1 MSESYPLTFSDLDQ
15 KMYEKLDAAAR
26 DLSDS
31 IAYGAFIIKKG
42 WKAKPWG
49 RGSTYLQQSAFM
61 TSMVVSYARA
71 FATSHGWPKMP
82 TAYLN
87 SFDAPEIELHERVLK
102 LRNQL
107 YAHTDSVNYPVKPY
121 YSDLHSDIIHF
132 HVLEMPYEDIEKLA
146 GMCRKITRQCLA
158 DQVDIKAKYLK
169 LEDRSSRR
177 VV

>member
-1 MSESYPLTFSDLDQ
+1 MSESYPLTFSDVDQ
-15 KMYEKLDAAAR
+15 KMYEKLDAARR
-26 DLSDS
+26 DLYDS

-71 FATSHGWPKMP
+71 FATSYGWPKLP
-82 TAYLN
+82 AAYLI
-87 SFDAPEIELHERVLK
+87 SFDAPESELHKRVLK

-121 YSDLHSDIIHF
+121 FSEIHSDIIQF
-132 HVLEMPYEDIEKLA
+132 QVFEMPYQDIERLA
-146 GMCRKITRQCLA
+146 GMCRKITTQCLA
-158 DQVDIKAKYLK
+158 DQRDIKAKYLR
-169 LEDRSSRR
+169 L
-177 VV
+177 

>member
-1 MSESYPLTFSDLDQ
+1 MSESYPLTFSDVDQ

-26 DLSDS
+26 DLYDS

-71 FATSHGWPKMP
+71 FATSYGWPKLP
-82 TAYLN
+82 AVYLN
-87 SFDAPEIELHERVLK
+87 SFDVAEMELHERVLK

-107 YAHTDSVNYPVKPY
+107 YAHTDSVNYPVRPY
-121 YSDLHSDIIHF
+121 ASDLHSDIIHF
-132 HVLEMPYEDIEKLA
+132 QVLEMPYEDIEKLA
-146 GMCRKITRQCLA
+146 GMCRKITKQCLA
-158 DQVDIKAKYLK
+158 DQVHIKAKYLK
-169 LEDRSSRR
+169 L
-177 VV
+177 